1 VIAVWIDRIKG
12 DPEAARIVPPSG
24 FDARLTVFCSAVM
37 AFLAIFALSLA
48 LAAGRQADQW
58 AGALDGAATVQ
69 IAAGENSAADLLTV
83 MRILESTKGVAHA
96 QPLDPAEQQAL
107 LTPWLG
113 ESAVLEGLA
122 LPQLIAVSAE
132 AGGIDA
138 QGLRLR
144 LAAEVPNAVF
154 DDHAAWRRPLV
165 KSANRLWFLGGLS
178 AILIAAAMAAVVTL
192 AAQAALAANAG
203 VIGVLRLVGAT
214 DRYIENA
221 FVRRFALRA
230 LLGAGAGAILGALA
244 LMLVPN
250 GTTEGIGASVRLEG
264 WGWSLLLWVPLI
276 AAGVALVATTFAAR
290 RALRGLT

>member
-276 AAGVALVATTFAAR
+276 AAGVALVATIFAAR

>member
-1 VIAVWIDRIKG
+1 MIAVWIDRIKG